1 MNERNGKKTETLCT
15 RDYLKSAAKNKGV
28 ILKINKKNFQDEE
41 LPPELFLSARQKA
54 RIRNAFAKNMSTDI
68 KLGKAQ
74 ISKIIQSGGTFGP
87 WLATLRKKAQVF
99 LNKLIDKITF

>member
-1 MNERNGKKTETLCT
+1 
-15 RDYLKSAAKNKGV
+15 
-28 ILKINKKNFQDEE
+28 
-41 LPPELFLSARQKA
+41 
-54 RIRNAFAKNMSTDI
+54 MSTDI

-99 LNKLIDKITF
+99 LNKLIDKITFQYQMKARLEALMIALVPENNKFSINFSKANTTFCLSLHYNGDESYLYVNKTETNLSQKIT